1 MPSHTLHFPGN
12 ARIRT
17 QLEHA
22 LSAGRLAGSYL
33 FEGAPGAGQE
43 QAAIELAAGAIVGD
57 TDLANPDARRV
68 RRYQHPDLL
77 YVLPVLKP
85 SGRSWQDM
93 PVEDIFDLFRAEQ
106 ARKAEDPYAQPDFLK
121 KPTIPVKALRE
132 LLKLIS
138 TRPFEGRGRAL
149 ILRDADAM
157 DSHGQDTLLKTLEE
171 PPPGRVIV
179 LISSR
184 PEALLPTVLS
194 RCQRVP
200 FDPLPASLLQ
210 SLLEDRGLAPARAA
224 LLATLADGS
233 ADLAVQLAAAEPS
246 PDGDGDAGNP
256 LLEQRE
262 AWLDI
267 LEVCELGSELQMLD
281 AVQAFT
287 RTGSR
292 GNVTRERAEFLG
304 LAQSWY
310 RELLGLAVGESE
322 PRLFVDQR
330 ARLTRLAG
338 LTPAGLA
345 ERIQRC
351 EKARAQILG
360 NANAQLTLL
369 GLFFGF
375 RQGAL
380 ARRAS

>member
-12 ARIRT
+12 ARLRA
-17 QLEHA
+17 QFEHA

-43 QAAIELAAGAIVGD
+43 QAAIELAAGVIVGD

-68 RRYQHPDLL
+68 RRYAHPDLL

-85 SGRSWQDM
+85 ASRSWSDM
-93 PVEDIFDLFRAEQ
+93 SAEDIFELFRAEQ
-106 ARKAEDPYAQPDFLK
+106 ARKADDPYAQPDYGK
-121 KPTIPVKALRE
+121 KPAIPVKALRE
-132 LLKLIS
+132 LLKMLS

-184 PEALLPTVLS
+184 PEAMLPTVRS

-200 FDPLPASLLQ
+200 FDPLPASLIQ
-210 SLLEDRGLAPARAA
+210 SVLEDRGLAPARAE

-233 ADLAVQLAAAEPS
+233 VELAVQLAAAEP
-246 PDGDGDAGNP
+246 PVDGGGEDGNP
-256 LLEQRE
+256 LLERRE
-262 AWLDI
+262 AWLDL
-267 LEVCELGSELQMLD
+267 LEICELGGELEMLD
-281 AVQAFT
+281 AVQSFT
-287 RTGSR
+287 RGGSR

-304 LAQSWY
+304 LALSWY
-310 RELLGLAVGESE
+310 RELLRLAVGESE

-330 ARLTRLAG
+330 ERLARLAG
-338 LTPAGLA
+338 LTPAALA

-360 NANAQLTLL
+360 NVNAQLTLL

-375 RQGAL
+375 RQGSL